1 MADTYL
7 PLLKYIIARLR
18 ADAGVGSNIGDRV
31 YNTVP
36 QNENFPYAMV
46 TIDSADFSDKT
57 DSGMSHTVQVDIYDR
72 EASTESVASAR
83 SAIYDSLHRAGVNI
97 ALDTGTLIDIQFN
110 GVADIFKEPD
120 GKTQHAVIQ
129 FRAVVQ

>member
-83 SAIYDSLHRAGVNI
+83 SASALKRAIIY
-97 ALDTGTLIDIQFN
+97 FN
-110 GVADIFKEPD
+110 N
-120 GKTQHAVIQ
+120 GKYVSAINQKT
-129 FRAVVQ
+129 F

>member
-7 PLLKYIIARLR
+7 PLLKWVVARLK
-18 ADAGVGSNIGDRV
+18 ADANVGAHIGDRI

-46 TIDSADFSDKT
+46 SIDSADFSDKSE
-57 DSGMSHTVQVDIYDR
+57 SGMDHTVQVDVYDR
-72 EASTESVASAR
+72 EDSTVSVARAR
-83 SAIYDSLHRAGVNI
+83 EDIYASLHRAGVNI